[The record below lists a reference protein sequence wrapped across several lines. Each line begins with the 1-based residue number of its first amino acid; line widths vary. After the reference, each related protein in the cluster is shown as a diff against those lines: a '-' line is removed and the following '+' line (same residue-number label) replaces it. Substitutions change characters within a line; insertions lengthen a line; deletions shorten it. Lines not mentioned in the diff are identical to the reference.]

1 MHVAILKS
9 EVVDFNIGKTNI
21 IRDIETMRLI
31 TTRRDKKSVIT
42 LTLGLIKFHVRC
54 NRICLCITDL
64 YYIIYKLLLIYKLL
78 INLYKLLSII

>member
-31 TTRRDKKSVIT
+31 TTRRDKKSVIDH
-42 LTLGLIKFHVRC
+42 KFF
-54 NRICLCITDL
+54 
-64 YYIIYKLLLIYKLL
+64 
-78 INLYKLLSII
+78 